1 MASPRVPPRRVGF
14 SSRRALAIAAGR
26 AAGFASRALRR
37 GGGTAL
43 PGVIGLRLAPDLVRD
58 LGPALGHGC
67 ALITG
72 TNGKTTT
79 ARLVAAMARQAGL
92 EPLANRSGSNLM
104 RGIATALMGQAD
116 PWGRL
121 RAVEGRLGVFEVD
134 EATLPEAMEELSPRA
149 VAFTNLFRD
158 QLDRYGEVDAV
169 AARWRRALS
178 AASSSLTVVLNADDP
193 SVAAVAEV
201 AP

>member
-58 LGPALGHGC
+58 LGPALGQGC

-79 ARLVAAMARQAGL
+79 ARLIAAMARQAGL

-104 RGIATALMGQAD
+104 RGIATALMSESD
-116 PWGRL
+116 VLGRI
-121 RAVEGRLGVFEVD
+121 RHPAKRLGVFEVD
-134 EATLPEAMEELSPRA
+134 EATLPQAVEALSP
-149 VAFTNLFRD
+149 
-158 QLDRYGEVDAV
+158 
-169 AARWRRALS
+169 
-178 AASSSLTVVLNADDP
+178 
-193 SVAAVAEV
+193 
-201 AP
+201 